1 LFAVILSISCLIL
14 GIILDEAWRYAK
26 KRYAEKNP
34 LGIEWYFIKVP
45 ARLATPE
52 ELDSFDYPN
61 EMSPFEYLTTQ
72 KGGVW
77 CKEVHL
83 RMKIRNKS
91 KSTIEIDN
99 FEFSVEDSEP
109 CNGATIYFVPA
120 GANES
125 LGFIVNLDEERPTAN
140 RCVIVNNMPCDGT
153 IVDWFGS
160 GSGISLVPEETC
172 NAELIA
178 RVEKRCRS
186 FTMNIKYSIAGKPKQ
201 LKNVFNEPITVT
213 PFNKHIFKQSLVYI
227 SGRHAFVE
235 EEKLREQIRGSARAP
250 GEEEFK

>member
-1 LFAVILSISCLIL
+1 LFTVILSISCLIL

-34 LGIEWYFIKVP
+34 LDIEWYFIKVP

-61 EMSPFEYLTTQ
+61 DMPPFDYLTTQ

-91 KSTIEIDN
+91 KSTVEINN
-99 FEFSVEDSEP
+99 FEFSVEDSKP
-109 CNGATIYFVPA
+109 CNGATIYFVTA

-125 LGFIVNLDEERPTAN
+125 LGFIVNLEEEHPTAG
-140 RCVIVNNMPCDGT
+140 RCVIVNNMPCDGWA
-153 IVDWFGS
+153 VDWFGS
-160 GSGISLVPEETC
+160 GNSISLVPEETC

-178 RVEKRCRS
+178 LVEKRCRTFS
-186 FTMNIKYSIAGKPKQ
+186 MNIKYSIAGKPKQ
-201 LKNVFNEPITVT
+201 LENVFHEPVTVT
-213 PFNKHIFKQSLVYI
+213 PFDKHIFKQSLVYI
-227 SGRHAFVE
+227 SGRRAFIE
-235 EEKLREQIRGSARAP
+235 EGTLREQINGVGSSN
-250 GEEEFK
+250 